1 MMFHVHD
8 ELIIPSY
15 MLGIP
20 NIDILEIHAD
30 NNTNLIIDVESRDVG
45 TQCHQ
50 CGKQT
55 YATDGHDK
63 PIMLR
68 YLSMFN
74 YESYIR
80 IHPIRCKCTCSA
92 ITIQR
97 YTWYTQRSRCTT
109 LYEDHILR
117 QLINSTISDVSI
129 KENMGYDLVKG
140 ILERRV
146 DTHVNWDQISKIDV
160 LGIDEITLKK
170 GHRDFV
176 AIVSGYS
183 EGQVLILGVVKDR
196 EKSTVNAFLQGMPA
210 RLRQQVKVVCTDLY
224 EGFINAAK
232 EVFPNQVKITVDR
245 FHVAKLY
252 RKKVDDLRIKEMKR
266 LKAELPEESYQEL
279 KGSMWILR
287 KREPEL
293 EEDEKKTLNLLFT
306 YSPDLKL
313 AYQYSNELTAI
324 FESNISK
331 FQAKHK
337 FNSWMNRV
345 QSSGLKCF
353 NSFIKTLSK
362 FKDKISNYFIDRHSS
377 GFVEGLNNKIK
388 SIKRRCYGIFNIQRL
403 FQHIRLDTSGYALFA
418 RRTRRAW
425 QA

>member
-1 MMFHVHD
+1 
-8 ELIIPSY
+8 
-15 MLGIP
+15 
-20 NIDILEIHAD
+20 
-30 NNTNLIIDVESRDVG
+30 
-45 TQCHQ
+45 
-50 CGKQT
+50 
-55 YATDGHDK
+55 
-63 PIMLR
+63 
-68 YLSMFN
+68 
-74 YESYIR
+74 
-80 IHPIRCKCTCSA
+80 
-92 ITIQR
+92 
-97 YTWYTQRSRCTT
+97 
-109 LYEDHILR
+109 
-117 QLINSTISDVSI
+117 
-129 KENMGYDLVKG
+129 
-140 ILERRV
+140 
-146 DTHVNWDQISKIDV
+146 
-160 LGIDEITLKK
+160 
-170 GHRDFV
+170 
-176 AIVSGYS
+176 
-183 EGQVLILGVVKDR
+183 
-196 EKSTVNAFLQGMPA
+196 
-210 RLRQQVKVVCTDLY
+210 
-224 EGFINAAK
+224 
-232 EVFPNQVKITVDR
+232 
-245 FHVAKLY
+245 
-252 RKKVDDLRIKEMKR
+252 MKR

-313 AYQYSNELTAI
+313 AYQYSHELTAI

>member
-1 MMFHVHD
+1 MYDVHD
-8 ELIIPSY
+8 ELRIPSY

-20 NIDILEIHAD
+20 SIDIIATHID
-30 NNTNLIIDVESRDVG
+30 PDTNLIIDVESCDVG

-50 CGKQT
+50 CGKET
-55 YATDGHDK
+55 YTTDGHDK
-63 PIMLR
+63 PIVLR
-68 YLSMFN
+68 HLSMFN

-80 IHPIRCKCTCSA
+80 IHPTRCQCACGT
-92 ITIQR
+92 ITIQK
-97 YTWYTQRSRCTT
+97 YLWYTQRSRCTS

-129 KENMGYDLVKG
+129 KENIGYDLVKG
-140 ILERRV
+140 ILERRI
-146 DTHVNWDQISKIDV
+146 DCHINWDQIRKIEV

-183 EGQVLILGVVKDR
+183 EGQLLILGVLKDR
-196 EKSTVNAFLQGMPA
+196 EKSTVKAFLQGIPA
-210 RLRQQVKVVCTDLY
+210 RLRQQVEVVCSDLY

-232 EVFPNQVKITVDR
+232 AVFPSKVKITADR

-252 RKKVDDLRIKEMKR
+252 RKKVDNLRIQEMRR
-266 LKAELPEESYQEL
+266 LKSELSEELYQGL
-279 KGSMWILR
+279 KGSMWALR
-287 KREPEL
+287 KRVQNL
-293 EEDEKKTLNLLFT
+293 EEDEKETLNFLFT
-306 YSPDLKL
+306 HSPNLKL

-324 FESNISK
+324 FDSNISK

-337 FNSWMNRV
+337 FNSWVNRV

-353 NSFIKTLSK
+353 DSFVKTLSK
-362 FKDKISNYFIDRHSS
+362 FKDEISNYFIDRHSS

-388 SIKRRCYGIFNIQRL
+388 SIKRRCYGIFNMQRL
-403 FQHIRLDTSGYALFA
+403 FQHIRLDTSGYALL
-418 RRTRRAW
+418 TRRRRRA
-425 QA
+425 